1 MKVIRN
7 RSCRPVTITLSA
19 ADQIYIGPGPY
30 AYPSA
35 HLSLYFRILFDLCF
49 YVLNSFP
56 VVQVSARTPVVYALR
71 RSDTQT
77 FIRSGDQAL
86 RRLCAP
92 EGKSPTFLLSGRRL
106 TFVERLS
113 GGNSSRSKY
122 RSASDPK

>member
-71 RSDTQT
+71 KANHRRFYSP
-77 FIRSGDQAL
+77 GD
-86 RRLCAP
+86 
-92 EGKSPTFLLSGRRL
+92 G
-106 TFVERLS
+106 
-113 GGNSSRSKY
+113 
-122 RSASDPK
+122 